1 MKEEGQVSQ
10 EATVAE
16 PAPQA
21 TATTAPEGQQGSEAC
36 EVAPQEQ
43 TLHDFVL
50 NLLNDSAARAAF
62 ADDPA
67 HALGCA
73 GLGDIT
79 AQDVQE
85 VIPLVMDYGQL
96 PDAGSLGSLADLPVG
111 AGGLEGAIA
120 QLQSVADVAGMERL
134 GGMEGSEFHGGM
146 TSALGD
152 FAAGGTGGLDGVT
165 GAIEWTTQVATGEA
179 VGSLSTDGANIGSS
193 VDSVAGHFAGLGGVG
208 LESSGGGASFEND
221 FASGT
226 GMLDAGLDGVV
237 GDLAIDS
244 ERADLGA
251 FSAASAD
258 GIAGGAALD
267 SDLISVEGSGAA
279 SLNSF
284 VAGGS
289 LDTPLGTYG
298 VEFSGTPSAP
308 AIPELDTTGDLAEGL
323 DTDALSRGSE
333 AAASTLATYVT
344 SGGAA
349 LGGIAPVDVPDAA
362 NLPAD
367 LPANLPADVPANLP
381 VDVPTEL
388 PSTAA
393 DVARSVPE
401 TGSLPVDVPA
411 ELPADVPTDLPV
423 DLPVD
428 LPTSLPD
435 LPVANPLPAPQD
447 LPGADQVTDAVSSS
461 PLGGVA
467 DTGQQLLSDTPSV
480 GDLDLGH

>member
-1 MKEEGQVSQ
+1 MKQEGQPSQ
-10 EATVAE
+10 EA

-21 TATTAPEGQQGSEAC
+21 APQDAQDTSAPDTAC
-36 EVAPQEQ
+36 EHDAPQEQ

-50 NLLNDSAARAAF
+50 NLLNDGAARAAF
-62 ADDPA
+62 AQNPA
-67 HALGCA
+67 DVLGSA

-96 PDAGSLGSLADLPVG
+96 PDAASLGSLTDLPVG
-111 AGGLEGAIA
+111 ATGLEGAIQ

-134 GGMEGSEFHGGM
+134 DGMEGSDFHGGM
-146 TSALGD
+146 TTAVGD
-152 FAAGGTGGLDGVT
+152 VTAGGTGGLDGLT
-165 GAIEWTTQVATGEA
+165 GGVQWAAETATGEA
-179 VGSLSTDGANIGSS
+179 VGSLTSDGASFGSS
-193 VDSVAGHFAGLGGVG
+193 IDSVAGRVAGLGGVG
-208 LESSGGGASFEND
+208 LESSGAGATFENE
-221 FASGT
+221 FANGT
-226 GMLDAGLDGVV
+226 GMLDASLDGVV

-244 ERADLGA
+244 QRADLGA

-258 GIAGGAALD
+258 GVAGGAAFD
-267 SDLISVEGSGAA
+267 GDLISAEGSGAA
-279 SLNSF
+279 SLDSF
-284 VAGGS
+284 AAGGS
-289 LDTPLGTYG
+289 LETPVGTYG

-323 DTDALSRGSE
+323 DTEALSRGSE
-333 AAASTLATYVT
+333 AAASTVVTYVT

-349 LGGIAPVDVPDAA
+349 LGGVAPVAVPDAA

-367 LPANLPADVPANLP
+367 LPANLPADLP

-393 DVARSVPE
+393 DVARAVPD

-411 ELPADVPTDLPV
+411 EVPTDVPTDLPV

-435 LPVANPLPAPQD
+435 LPVANPLPDTQD
-447 LPGADQVTDAVSSS
+447 LPGAEQVTDVVSSS

>member
-1 MKEEGQVSQ
+1 MIKEEGQVSQ

-16 PAPQA
+16 PAPQV
-21 TATTAPEGQQGSEAC
+21 TTAQEGSETF

-50 NLLNDSAARAAF
+50 NLLNDSAARATF

-96 PDAGSLGSLADLPVG
+96 PDASSLGSLADLPVG

-134 GGMEGSEFHGGM
+134 GGMEGMEGSDFHGGM
-146 TSALGD
+146 TSALGG
-152 FAAGGTGGLDGVT
+152 FATAGTGGLDGVSA
-165 GAIEWTTQVATGEA
+165 AIEWTTQVATGEA
-179 VGSLSTDGANIGSS
+179 VASLSADGANIGSS

-226 GMLDAGLDGVV
+226 GMLDASLDGVV

-244 ERADLGA
+244 ERVDLGA
-251 FSAASAD
+251 FSAVGAD
-258 GIAGGAALD
+258 GVAGGVALD

-289 LDTPLGTYG
+289 METPLGTYG
-298 VEFSGTPSAP
+298 VELSGAPSAP
-308 AIPELDTTGDLAEGL
+308 AIPELDATGDLADCL
-323 DTDALSRGSE
+323 DTDALNRGSE

-349 LGGIAPVDVPDAA
+349 LGGIAPVNVPDAA
-362 NLPAD
+362 NLPTN

-393 DVARSVPE
+393 EVARSVPE
-401 TGSLPVDVPA
+401 TGSLPVDLPA
-411 ELPADVPTDLPV
+411 EVPTDLPV

-467 DTGQQLLSDTPSV
+467 DTGQQLLSDTPGV